1 MAIAYLGIS
10 RVNSKESILVIG
22 NIQMSPK
29 NEVHV
34 TSTSSLFLNCSF
46 KGKNFGRDSWGF
58 IVLHVI
64 WNVQL

>member
-10 RVNSKESILVIG
+10 RVDSKESILVIG

-34 TSTSSLFLNCSF
+34 TSASSLFLNYSF
-46 KGKNFGRDSWGF
+46 KGKNF
-58 IVLHVI
+58 
-64 WNVQL
+64 